1 MIEQKKKEKTQ
12 KEVNQGEDDYKIKQ
26 EKNEFNQ
33 ETNKNVTNN
42 MKS

>member
-1 MIEQKKKEKTQ
+1 MIEQKKKK
-12 KEVNQGEDDYKIKQ
+12 KPKRNQGEDDYKIKQ